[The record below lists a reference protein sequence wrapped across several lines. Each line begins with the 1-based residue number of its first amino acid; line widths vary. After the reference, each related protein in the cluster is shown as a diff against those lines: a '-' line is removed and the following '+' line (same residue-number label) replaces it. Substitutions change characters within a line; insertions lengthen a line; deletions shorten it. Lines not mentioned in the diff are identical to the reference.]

1 MDTLIYYFK
10 TYPTVRYSAIVLAL
24 VSLCAALLGV
34 SLVLKRF
41 SMMGDGLS
49 HVAFGATS
57 VATVTSFTPMYVAMP
72 VTVLAAIFL
81 LRSKPNSK
89 VRGDAAIA
97 MISAGALSIGYM
109 VMNIFPSKSSAISG
123 DACTALFGSAS
134 ILGLDITDVISCA
147 VVAAA
152 VLFVFIFF
160 YHRIFAITF
169 DENFAKATGV
179 RSELYSTLLAVITG
193 VVIVIAMSMVGALLI
208 AALIT
213 FPALSAMRIFKT
225 FKSVMLCSAVTS
237 VLCSVV
243 GVILCILISTPIGPT
258 IAILNILVFAVF
270 CAAEKIKSF
279 KH

>member
-109 VMNIFPSKSSAISG
+109 VMNIFPSKLSAISG

-134 ILGLDITDVISCA
+134 IIGLDITDVISCA

>member
-134 ILGLDITDVISCA
+134 IIGLDITDVISCA